1 MAGRIQH
8 PEDLIREWAQIP
20 TLPQVIVRLGRLIDD
35 PDVGLREIG
44 AVVAEDP
51 PLASQVLRTAN
62 SAYYGFAQRVVSLE
76 HAATLLGGRNLRNI
90 VLQAS
95 VMKMFAHVGGHPG
108 LDLEQLW
115 RHSILT
121 GQLCWTVAFRCRAEL
136 GLAPEEFYVI
146 GLLHD
151 IGKFVMLDGLR
162 EEYTQLLADAERSE
176 RPIHVAEREAFGF
189 HHADVGS
196 VVAAH
201 WRLPPL
207 VCEAIRFH
215 HGPRDAVA
223 SDPRVSIIAN
233 MNLMVSRVRAGD
245 MLGAAAVI
253 DDDVRRFLGLK
264 TEDVADIVLYAA
276 EIQDHV
282 EV

>member
-1 MAGRIQH
+1 MAGRVSQ
-8 PEDLIREWAQIP
+8 PEDLIRDWARIP
-20 TLPQVIVRLGRLIDD
+20 TLPQVIARLGRLLDD

-76 HAATLLGGRNLRNI
+76 HAATLLGGRVLRNI

-95 VMKMFAHVGGHPG
+95 VMKMFKHLRGSGV
-108 LDLEQLW
+108 DLQQLW
-115 RHSILT
+115 QHSILT
-121 GQLCWTVAFRCRAEL
+121 GQMCWTLAFRCRAEL

-162 EEYTQLLADAERSE
+162 AEYTEVLGAAQRED
-176 RPIHVAEREAFGF
+176 RPIHVVEREAFGF

-196 VVAAH
+196 LVADH
-201 WRLPPL
+201 WKLPPL
-207 VCEAIRFH
+207 VCEAIRYH
-215 HGPRDAVA
+215 HGPREAVA

-233 MNLMVSRVRAGD
+233 MNLLVSRVRAGD
-245 MLGAAAVI
+245 MLAATSVI
-253 DDDVRRFLGLK
+253 DDQVRQFLGLS
-264 TEDVADIVLYAA
+264 TDDVADIVLYAT